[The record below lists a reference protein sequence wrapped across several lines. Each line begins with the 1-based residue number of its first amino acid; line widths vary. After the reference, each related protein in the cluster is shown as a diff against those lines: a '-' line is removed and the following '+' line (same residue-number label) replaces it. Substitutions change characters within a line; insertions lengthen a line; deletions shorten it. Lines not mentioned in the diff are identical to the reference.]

1 MLTKPRLHLG
11 IIARFCAAL
20 TLAVLALSIV
30 ATAPSFAA
38 GVRLIMVE
46 QDGCRYCI
54 DWDRE
59 IAPKYPKSA
68 EGRFAPL
75 QRAKRGDAALKGF
88 NPVIYT
94 PTFLVVRD
102 GEEVGRVTGY
112 AGKLFFYEQLDEE
125 LAKAG
130 FQPNWGIP
138 DFGSKTS
145 APDAVKPIGLRSAQ
159 IMGQRSLPHAAN

>member
-1 MLTKPRLHLG
+1 MLQTLPRAWFWLV
-11 IIARFCAAL
+11 I
-20 TLAVLALSIV
+20 AVLLPV
-30 ATAPSFAA
+30 AAWAGPAEA

-54 DWDRE
+54 QWDEE
-59 IAPKYPKSA
+59 IGPKYPKSA

-75 QRAKRGDAALKGF
+75 QRAKRGDTALKDF

-102 GEEVGRVTGY
+102 GAEVGRVTGY
-112 AGKLFFYEQLDEE
+112 AGKIFFYEELDEQ

-138 DFGSKTS
+138 ELDKTR
-145 APDAVKPIGLRSAQ
+145 APDHEAGGTTLHMTLAS
-159 IMGQRSLPHAAN
+159 RSLAHAAH

>member
-1 MLTKPRLHLG
+1 MILQAKLRAHVWSTALFA
-11 IIARFCAAL
+11 IACSL
-20 TLAVLALSIV
+20 LAMTPPAMASG
-30 ATAPSFAA
+30 

-54 DWDRE
+54 EWDRE

-75 QRAKRGDAALKGF
+75 QRAKRGDDALKGF

-94 PTFLVVRD
+94 PTFLVVRN

-112 AGKLFFYEQLDEE
+112 AGQMFFYEELDEQ

-130 FQPNWGIP
+130 FQPDWSIP
-138 DFGSKTS
+138 ELDKTR
-145 APDAVKPIGLRSAQ
+145 APRSATPGPLIIQ
-159 IMGQRSLPHAAN
+159 AQGVLGEWSLPHAAN